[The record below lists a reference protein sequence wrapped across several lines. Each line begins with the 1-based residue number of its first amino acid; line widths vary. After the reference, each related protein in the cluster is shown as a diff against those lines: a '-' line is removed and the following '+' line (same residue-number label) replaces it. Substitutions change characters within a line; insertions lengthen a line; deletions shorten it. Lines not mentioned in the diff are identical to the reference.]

1 MERLFAQVAKPQEA
15 GGRYEYKDE
24 NFQGMA
30 QLGCIIIPPKS
41 CLQRLA

>member
-1 MERLFAQVAKPQEA
+1 MERVFARVKKRREA

-30 QLGCIIIPPKS
+30 QLGCIIIPPGR
-41 CLQRLA
+41 CL